1 MVLRSNSMAQDKT
14 PQDAESEGA
23 EPEDSE
29 HQNTQTPNTQNHST
43 DTQQATEQVARP
55 RRNFLF
61 YATAG
66 AGAVATGAAVW
77 PLVNSMNP
85 SADVTAVS
93 TIQVDLTDVP
103 LGARV
108 TLKWHGRPIFL
119 DHRTQERID
128 LARADDKNM
137 DLIDPAT
144 DASRAQ
150 RPEWLVV
157 IGVCTHLGCIPLGQK
172 EGEPVGK
179 WKGWFCV
186 CHGSVYDT
194 AGRVRRGPA
203 PRNLDLPPYE
213 YVSDTLIKIG

>member
-1 MVLRSNSMAQDKT
+1 MAHQETD
-14 PQDAESEGA
+14 PESAGEIVT
-23 EPEDSE
+23 
-29 HQNTQTPNTQNHST
+29 H
-43 DTQQATEQVARP
+43 
-55 RRNFLF
+55 RRNFL
-61 YATAG
+61 YYTTAG
-66 AGAVATGAAVW
+66 AGAVAVGAAAW

-85 SADVTAVS
+85 SADVTALS
-93 TIQVDLTDVP
+93 SIEVDLTDIAP
-103 LGARV
+103 GARV
-108 TLKWHGRPIFL
+108 TLKWHGRPIFI

-128 LARADDKNM
+128 LARVDDNNM

-150 RPEWLVV
+150 RAEWLVV
-157 IGVCTHLGCIPLGQK
+157 IGVCTHLGCVPLGQK

-203 PRNLDLPPYE
+203 PRNLDLPPYK
-213 YVSDTLIKIG
+213 YLSDTRIRIG